1 MKQKLQ
7 NRCVL
12 TIIRCAKIQSFSRR
26 LLNPSIFWGV
36 PNPGICLLCLFSG
49 KFTSPNTGIKT
60 QPRYPS
66 DAKNDTIIISTSLLL
81 LLTTTNIADLKC
93 NFSIPA
99 QSNLKSGPSR
109 SRFTL
114 EYYVDLSSFP
124 IRVSIRLVGA
134 DAAVNIYQ
142 DRNPQ
147 AHHLDPTCS
156 QLQELPPNIF
166 SLFKL

>member
-1 MKQKLQ
+1 MTSPRTKSSPNPKKMNAPSQKHHFPHSYMYITPLNEDFFREKTLQ

-36 PNPGICLLCLFSG
+36 PNPGLCLLCLFSG

-81 LLTTTNIADLKC
+81 LLTTTNIA
-93 NFSIPA
+93 N
-99 QSNLKSGPSR
+99 
-109 SRFTL
+109 
-114 EYYVDLSSFP
+114 
-124 IRVSIRLVGA
+124 
-134 DAAVNIYQ
+134 
-142 DRNPQ
+142 
-147 AHHLDPTCS
+147 
-156 QLQELPPNIF
+156 
-166 SLFKL
+166 